1 MKTFKELNDLGNQ
14 YLQEIKKKPVGKI
27 LNQRILDNDKVLE
40 HETSRALNGQSENA
54 DDNAR
59 GNDERGGEVHIK
71 SPKSLGVSI
80 IEQKSRTNIRVNN
93 SSLPP
98 INKEKRDSPSPNK
111 INYLPDVREYLKKKK
126 KLGEFEGV
134 IENNCIPEGE
144 KFKIVKS
151 GIEKIE
157 QNVKFIEKKMKYTND
172 RRQMEEDRASL
183 DKMYMETIKAKIAIL
198 NGLGT

>member
-1 MKTFKELNDLGNQ
+1 
-14 YLQEIKKKPVGKI
+14 
-27 LNQRILDNDKVLE
+27 
-40 HETSRALNGQSENA
+40 
-54 DDNAR
+54 
-59 GNDERGGEVHIK
+59 
-71 SPKSLGVSI
+71 
-80 IEQKSRTNIRVNN
+80 
-93 SSLPP
+93 
-98 INKEKRDSPSPNK
+98 
-111 INYLPDVREYLKKKK
+111 VREYLKKKK